1 MWIRSQNREVLVY
14 ADKLY
19 ISKENDKYTIN
30 FDTCDDSWYCLGT
43 YKSKERAI
51 EVLDDI
57 QSFVENNYISVDDMP
72 SHNNSVYPSYYPR
85 CFTMTRKKFFK
96 MPEE

>member
-30 FDTCDDSWYCLGT
+30 FDTCDGSWYCLGT

-51 EVLDDI
+51 EVLDEI
-57 QSFVENNYISVDDMP
+57 QKKISFFEFGRCRRLLSHQDVIFEMP
-72 SHNNSVYPSYYPR
+72 
-85 CFTMTRKKFFK
+85 K
-96 MPEE
+96 E